1 MKWSSKKGRIGCL
14 GILALLFGCGLLSRL
29 APTPTTAAPTAAV
42 RQLVVSISTDTPIPT
57 ATSAPAVIILVP
69 TDTPLSLPTDTPL
82 PVPIVADQPAVPV
95 QPVIPNDTPA
105 VPVQPQSMQAE
116 ATLPPP
122 VIPEPTDTPLSQA
135 SNDAPF
141 TCKDGCAEPPAGSNC
156 TIKGNVNSKGERIY
170 HMPGGRYY
178 NRTDIKPEEG
188 DRWFCTPSEA
198 EAAGFRAAE
207 Q

>member
-69 TDTPLSLPTDTPL
+69 TDTPLS
-82 PVPIVADQPAVPV
+82 VPIVADQPAVPV

-122 VIPEPTDTPLSQA
+122 VIPAPTDTPLSQA
-135 SNDAPF
+135 NNDAPF
-141 TCKDGCAEPPAGSNC
+141 TCKDGCTEPHAGSNC

-170 HMPGGRYY
+170 HTLGSRYY
-178 NRTDIKPEEG
+178 TRTDIKPEEG
-188 DRWFCTPSEA
+188 DRWFCTIEEA
-198 EAAGFRAAE
+198 QASGFRAPE